1 MVYSLLSLGFVGFHQ
16 QRKIYLEKILRPK
29 VLVVED
35 FIRMLRLSSE
45 CDIFWF
51 QLTSELYQ
59 SINVHC
65 GANSD

>member
-1 MVYSLLSLGFVGFHQ
+1 MFPCHHSLMVSLLSLGFVGLHQ
-16 QRKIYLEKILRPK
+16 QRKIYLEKIFRPK

-45 CDIFWF
+45 CDIVWF

-59 SINVHC
+59 
-65 GANSD
+65 